1 MPRSFAGF
9 ESFGWT
15 NRPIACTLPGPMARY
30 TAHTDVRMP
39 VLTGTTSWFERGMR
53 ASAKAL
59 INAQPSG
66 Y

>member
-1 MPRSFAGF
+1 
-9 ESFGWT
+9 
-15 NRPIACTLPGPMARY
+15 MARY
-30 TAHTDVRMP
+30 AAHTDVRMP
-39 VLTGTTSWFERGMR
+39 VPTGMTSWFQVGTR